1 MSRGGIIFLVILAAV
16 GGAAAGYW
24 YGRSPTATRD
34 SPPLAE
40 ATAAEAERNILY
52 YRDPSGAPYWS
63 ATPKKDDQ
71 GRDYL
76 PVYDDEPSS
85 AASKPA
91 ARSSS
96 AGSKPSSAGSKR
108 IRYYRNPM
116 GLPDTSPVPKKDSMG
131 MDYIPVYE
139 GDDEDDG
146 NTVKVSL
153 DRIQR
158 SGVRIEKVQLRTV
171 VRAIRAPGIV
181 RINERKLSV
190 VTLRVEGYIEQL
202 HVNTTGDTVKAGQ
215 PLFRLYSA
223 PLVQAQLEYALAMKA
238 ARTGHDVNQMALVDG
253 AAQKLRSLGMPEAR
267 IREIQQSGTVSRTI
281 EWPAPAGGTVLEKKV
296 IDGQRVMAGDEL
308 YRIADLSTVWVI
320 AEVPERDIGSITL
333 GSTVTVT
340 FRAFPS
346 QPVEGRVTFIYPELK
361 AETRTARVR
370 IELPNPDGRLRPDMY
385 ADVVFHEDSAGKPV
399 VAVPDSAVIDSGTR
413 KLVLISKGE
422 GRFEPRVIKTGR
434 HGDGYLEVLE
444 GVKEGEEVVTSATFL
459 IDAESNLRAALKG
472 FTEQESQK

>member
-1 MSRGGIIFLVILAAV
+1 MSRGGIIFLVIVAAG

-24 YGRSPTATRD
+24 YARSTTAI
-34 SPPLAE
+34 PPSSVAE
-40 ATAAEAERNILY
+40 SAAAAEERNILY
-52 YRDPSGAPYWS
+52 YRDPSGAPFWS
-63 ATPKKDDQ
+63 ATPKKDDK

-76 PVYDDEPSS
+76 PVYDEEPSS
-85 AASKPA
+85 AASKQA
-91 ARSSS
+91 AR
-96 AGSKPSSAGSKR
+96 PSSAGTKR

-139 GDDEDDG
+139 GDDQDDD

-158 SGVRIEKVQLRTV
+158 SGVRIEKVQLRPV

-190 VTLRVEGYIEQL
+190 VTLRAEGYIEEL
-202 HVNTTGDTVKAGQ
+202 HVNTTGETVKAGQ

-238 ARTGHDVNQMALVDG
+238 ARTGHDANQMALVDG

-267 IREIQQSGTVSRTI
+267 IREIQESGKVLRSI
-281 EWPAPAGGTVLEKKV
+281 EWPAPASGTVLEKKV

-320 AEVPERDIGSITL
+320 AEVPERDIGSIAL
-333 GSTVTVT
+333 GSAATVTL
-340 FRAFPS
+340 RAFPS
-346 QPVEGRVTFIYPELK
+346 QPIEGRVTFIYPELK
-361 AETRTARVR
+361 VETRTARVR
-370 IELPNPDGRLRPDMY
+370 IELPNPDGRLKPDMY
-385 ADVVFHEDSAGKPV
+385 ADVVFQAGADDKPV
-399 VAVPDSAVIDSGTR
+399 VAVPDSAVIDSGAR
-413 KLVLISKGE
+413 QLILVAKGE

-434 HGDGYLEVLE
+434 HGDGSVEVLE

-472 FTEQESQK
+472 FTQQETPK